1 MMEESYLEELVKNSR
16 KMLFYARIRTLAALV
31 IAVGILYCAVVVLPS
46 VLGTV
51 QKANEVMAQAS
62 DTITL
67 ADTAIESIT
76 EMSKSITEMGDN
88 MDAFITDNANSV
100 EEIMK
105 KIETVDFEGL
115 NKVRKEFEND
125 RSRCDCKMFGRRRGR
140 VCIWISGSSNLP
152 VL

>member
-115 NKVRKEFEND
+115 NKAIKDLGDTVEPFAKF
-125 RSRCDCKMFGRRRGR
+125 FGKFK
-140 VCIWISGSSNLP
+140 
-152 VL
+152 

>member
-31 IAVGILYCAVVVLPS
+31 IAAGILYCAVVVLPS

-115 NKVRKEFEND
+115 NKAIKDLGDTVEPFAKF
-125 RSRCDCKMFGRRRGR
+125 FGKFK
-140 VCIWISGSSNLP
+140 
-152 VL
+152 

>member
-16 KMLFYARIRTLAALV
+16 KTLFYARIRTAAVLV
-31 IAVGILYCAVVVLPS
+31 VAVGIIYCGIVVLPS

-62 DTITL
+62 DTIIL

-76 EMSKSITEMGDN
+76 EMSKSITDMGDN

-105 KIETVDFEGL
+105 KIGTVVFEGL
-115 NKVRKEFEND
+115 NKAIKDLGDTVEPFAKF
-125 RSRCDCKMFGRRRGR
+125 FGKFK
-140 VCIWISGSSNLP
+140 
-152 VL
+152 

>member
-16 KMLFYARIRTLAALV
+16 KTLFYARIRTAAVLV
-31 IAVGILYCAVVVLPS
+31 VAVGIIYCGIVVLPS

-62 DTITL
+62 DTIIL

-76 EMSKSITEMGDN
+76 EMSKSITDMGDN

-105 KIETVDFEGL
+105 KIGTVDFEGL
-115 NKVRKEFEND
+115 NKAIKDLGDTVEPFAKF
-125 RSRCDCKMFGRRRGR
+125 FGKFK
-140 VCIWISGSSNLP
+140 
-152 VL
+152 